1 MNLFFKKN
9 YIHLLSLAILSINY
23 ILPLIFIGQVAVDIH
38 DNLDSGTVYDHIISR
53 IYKGETESINYFLSG
68 EIKWYYLEKIFYPI
82 NLLQYVLNDKYFFF
96 TDTIFKILIAYFS
109 FYLLAK
115 SLKTS
120 KINSAIGGILFASII
135 HFKLPLTIGMAALP
149 YILYLLI
156 NKKKLSKKHYFIL
169 FFIGVNSSLVQDI
182 FSFFFM
188 IPLSFLL
195 KESVLLKD
203 RIKNYNVFFQI
214 YSIILISLILTGI
227 HIVIGSFSELVSHR
241 EAFIIDNT
249 NSILIHIIDTF
260 KKIYYGLQFSKPL
273 YFFDIPLALLVGFL
287 LILSIFSYQ
296 KKIKSILFFII
307 FIFIL
312 KLILGTN
319 FIHGI
324 FLETLKGYN
333 FLGRVDR
340 VINVTYSLLFIFL
353 LTYLKNKNLK
363 ILLYIL
369 SFITIISIQ
378 VKTPLPVITEI
389 FLKNNMN
396 DKKFAEVKQG
406 VNEKKYIEV
415 IKTLSNLKNY
425 QEVKNNYKYVTN
437 KTFDN
442 YYKFHDYAYIKSIV
456 KDSRVMSVGLDPMIA
471 VMNNIKVID
480 GYHNLYPLEYKINFR
495 KIIEKELEK
504 NIKLKKYYDEWGSRV
519 YAFYNDE
526 NNLELNF
533 QSAKQ
538 IGADY
543 IISRFP
549 INNHQL
555 KIVCYK
561 CNKSK
566 EIFLYKIL

>member
-1 MNLFFKKN
+1 MNLSLKKN
-9 YIHLLSLAILSINY
+9 YIHLLSLAVLSINY

-38 DNLDSGTVYDHIISR
+38 DNLDSGAVYDHIIST
-53 IYKGETESINYFLSG
+53 IYRGETESINYFLSG
-68 EIKWYYLEKIFYPI
+68 EIRWYYLEKIFYPI
-82 NLLQYVLNDKYFFF
+82 NILQYILNDKYFFF
-96 TDTIFKILIAYFS
+96 SDTIIKISIAYFS

-120 KINSAIGGILFASII
+120 KINSAMGGILFASII

-156 NKKKLSKKHYFIL
+156 NKNELRGKHYFIL
-169 FFIGVNSSLVQDI
+169 FFIGLNSSLVQDI

-195 KESVLLKD
+195 KESLFLKD
-203 RIKNYNVFFQI
+203 RIKNYNVFFQT
-214 YSIILISLILTGI
+214 YLVILISLILTGI
-227 HIVIGSFSELVSHR
+227 HVVIGSFSELESHR

-249 NSILIHIIDTF
+249 NSILIHIIEAF
-260 KKIYYGLQFSKPL
+260 KKIYYGLNFSEPL
-273 YFFDIPLALLVGFL
+273 YFFDIPLAMLCGFL
-287 LILSIFSYQ
+287 LTLSIFSDQ

-312 KLILGTN
+312 KLLFGSN
-319 FIHGI
+319 FIHGF

-333 FLGRVDR
+333 FFSRVDR
-340 VINVTYSLLFIFL
+340 VINVTYALLFIFL

-363 ILLYIL
+363 ILLYVL

-378 VKTPLPVITEI
+378 TKIPLPVITEI

-396 DKKFAEVKQG
+396 EKKFVEVKQG
-406 VNEKKYIEV
+406 INEKKYTEV
-415 IKTLSNLKNY
+415 IKILFNSKNY
-425 QEVKNNYKYVTN
+425 QKVKNNYKYSTN

-442 YYKFHDYAYIKSIV
+442 YYKFQDYAYIKSII

-480 GYHNLYPLEYKINFR
+480 GYHNLYPLNYKIKFR

-543 IISRFP
+543 VISRFP
-549 INNHQL
+549 INSHEL